1 MRSRLLFQK
10 PKPDQQ
16 SLSLSLSLS
25 RSALFKK
32 RFFVNRC
39 CIHPTNMSC
48 LFDLPTIVRAFFV
61 YEKPNLL
68 SIFIHYIC
76 NLTKLYILMCS
87 LLFCYILILKCHILI
102 IIRLWLCIGVLR
114 NSLYNLHSYLI
125 YHLANYIFFPFWI
138 SESDYVNMTT
148 NDKFSN
154 FFWFVHYCFSAYI
167 TV

>member
-16 SLSLSLSLS
+16 SLSLSLS

-39 CIHPTNMSC
+39 SIHPTNMSC
-48 LFDLPTIVRAFFV
+48 LFDLTTIVRAFFV

-76 NLTKLYILMCS
+76 NDQTLYFDVFSVIL
-87 LLFCYILILKCHILI
+87 
-102 IIRLWLCIGVLR
+102 
-114 NSLYNLHSYLI
+114 LYFLVK
-125 YHLANYIFFPFWI
+125 P
-138 SESDYVNMTT
+138 
-148 NDKFSN
+148 
-154 FFWFVHYCFSAYI
+154 
-167 TV
+167 